1 MNTDDIYPGK
11 YLKAADIDEG
21 GMTVTIEDFAMEE
34 LGRPPEQKQKPVV
47 YFKECKPMVCN
58 KTNKNTLAAL
68 LGKETDDW
76 IGQQVELTVMMV
88 NYGSDVVPGIRVQP
102 FRKPIPPE
110 AEGGTRDEINF

>member
-21 GMTVTIEDFAMEE
+21 GMTVTIDDFAIE
-34 LGRPPEQKQKPVV
+34 GVGHPPEQKAVV
-47 YFKECKPMVCN
+47 YFKECRPLICN

-102 FRKPIPPE
+102 FRKPLPPE
-110 AEGGTRDEINF
+110 AEHGTGDEINF

>member
-21 GMTVTIEDFAMEE
+21 GMTVTIDDFAMEE
-34 LGRPPEQKQKPVV
+34 VGQAREQKAVV
-47 YFKECKPMVCN
+47 YFKECKPMICN
-58 KTNKNTLAAL
+58 KTNKNTLAIL

-76 IGQQVELTVMMV
+76 IGQQVELTVLMV

-110 AEGGTRDEINF
+110 AEGGTGDEVPF